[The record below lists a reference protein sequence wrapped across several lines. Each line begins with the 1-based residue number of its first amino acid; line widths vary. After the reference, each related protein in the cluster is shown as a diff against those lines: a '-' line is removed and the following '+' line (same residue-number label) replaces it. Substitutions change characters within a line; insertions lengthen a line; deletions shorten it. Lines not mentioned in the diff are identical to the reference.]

1 MELRSYYSNLTD
13 DKNVYICSRSV
24 IDPKT
29 IGSNRLILLLKLNP
43 TTLKIAIIGY
53 GKMGKAIAQ
62 ILENEG
68 HEISFKIDSSN
79 LSELDKMN
87 NQNVDVAI
95 EFTHPEAA
103 YDNLKLCITKGISV
117 ITGTTG
123 WLDKLEEIKLL
134 ATSHQVGFLYASNFS
149 LGVNLFFKIN
159 TQVAAWMSKHPEYAC
174 HIQEIHH
181 TAKKDAPSGTAISLA
196 QQIIGT
202 STQYQNWALHQ
213 KNDQKS
219 ADHILPIQAIREDPA
234 PGTHTIQ
241 YDGVHDSITL
251 THTAHSRQGF
261 ALGAAAAANWIFG
274 KKGIFTMQD
283 VLEL

>member
-1 MELRSYYSNLTD
+1 M
-13 DKNVYICSRSV
+13 
-24 IDPKT
+24 
-29 IGSNRLILLLKLNP
+29 
-43 TTLKIAIIGY
+43 KIAIIGY

-62 ILENEG
+62 ILEDEG
-68 HEISFKIDSSN
+68 HEISFKINSSN
-79 LSELDKMN
+79 LAELDEMN
-87 NQNVDVAI
+87 PQNVDIAI

-103 YDNLKLCITKGISV
+103 YDNLKHCITRGISV

-123 WLDKLEEIKLL
+123 WLEKLEDIKSL

-159 TQVAAWMSKHPEYAC
+159 TQVASWMSKHPQYAC
-174 HIQEIHH
+174 HISEIHH

-196 QQIIGT
+196 QQIIDA
-202 STQYQNWALHQ
+202 STKYQKWAL
-213 KNDQKS
+213 DQKHDPKPE
-219 ADHILPIQAIREDPA
+219 AYILPIEAIREDPA

-241 YDGVHDSITL
+241 YDGIHDSITL

-261 ALGAAAAANWIFG
+261 AIGAAAAANWLHG